1 MYGTFHDKLNAYL
14 ILEFVAGGE
23 FYNMLREKNRFNEE
37 HTKFYAAC
45 VVQGLGYLHSIGF
58 VYAPHNSL
66 HATPTHCFKQS
77 FNLPPFCPRPLLP
90 LTPHAPPC
98 SYRDLKPENLLLDHL
113 GYLKITDMGFAKV
126 CVCVCG
132 CVWVCICVYACV
144 YMCIYA

>member
-58 VYAPHNSL
+58 VYALHNSL
-66 HATPTHCFKQS
+66 HA
-77 FNLPPFCPRPLLP
+77 P
-90 LTPHAPPC
+90 LTRCVLNNRSICRHFVPAPPSLSPLTRHPAAIATSSPRTC
-98 SYRDLKPENLLLDHL
+98 CWTTSA
-113 GYLKITDMGFAKV
+113 T
-126 CVCVCG
+126 
-132 CVWVCICVYACV
+132 
-144 YMCIYA
+144 